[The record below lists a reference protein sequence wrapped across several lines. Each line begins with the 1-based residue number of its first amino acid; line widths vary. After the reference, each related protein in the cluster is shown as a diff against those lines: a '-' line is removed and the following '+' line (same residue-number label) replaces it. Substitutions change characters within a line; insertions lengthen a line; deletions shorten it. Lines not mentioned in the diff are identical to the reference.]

1 MIETCGLYLEH
12 VLLETGSAVGVVA
25 REDLNKLLT
34 TVNEKKM

>member
-1 MIETCGLYLEH
+1 MIETCGGYLEH

-34 TVNEKKM
+34 SVYENKM

>member
-1 MIETCGLYLEH
+1 MIETCGRYLEH

-34 TVNEKKM
+34 SVYEKKM